1 MTLDS
6 LKGWCDGKLSGYKIR
21 KKLVVLESLTR
32 NAMGKVVNPSLKAPH
47 ENRSDTIVLE
57 SCVCAQ
63 Q

>member
-32 NAMGKVVNPSLKAPH
+32 NAMGKVVNP
-47 ENRSDTIVLE
+47 
-57 SCVCAQ
+57 
-63 Q
+63 

>member
-6 LKGWCDGKLSGYKIR
+6 LKGWCDSKLSGYKIR
-21 KKLVVLESLTR
+21 KKLAVLESLTR
-32 NAMGKVVNPSLKAPH
+32 NAMGKVMKPSLKALL
-47 ENRSDTIVLE
+47 ENRSRIIVLE

>member
-21 KKLVVLESLTR
+21 KKLAVLESLTR
-32 NAMGKVVNPSLKAPH
+32 NAMGKVMKPSLKALL
-47 ENRSDTIVLE
+47 ENRSRIIVLE
-57 SCVCAQ
+57 SSVCAQ